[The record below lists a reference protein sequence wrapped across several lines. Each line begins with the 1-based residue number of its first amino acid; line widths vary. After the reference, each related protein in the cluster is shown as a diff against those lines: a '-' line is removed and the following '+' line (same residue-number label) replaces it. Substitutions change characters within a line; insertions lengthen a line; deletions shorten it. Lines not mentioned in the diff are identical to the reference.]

1 MKNNHSYI
9 QRMAA
14 WAMALSACVALVLT
28 GCTNE
33 QITDAVEAPQTRTV
47 TFTAVA
53 PEGAGSRALWESE
66 PAASGK
72 LGFAWEPETDNMIDL
87 FWAGATSNRLQKD
100 AALSDHSGA
109 LVTVTGEAPNSFTQV
124 IALFPAGTIQATL
137 TELYRTLPTTLTQ
150 KGSTTDHLR
159 DYMYMNGIIDANEV
173 TDGTGVMQLTHGCAV
188 LRFNVKNGGASNV
201 RVTKVEMFAASGKTG
216 VHTRAAITSES
227 ANNGGALSYSHPE
240 NIAIHVQDATDD
252 TKGHLLAA
260 KSGETI
266 ESLSVYAHC
275 FPTAIEDGQF
285 LFLVT
290 VTDADGENEK
300 TYITKEAFSV
310 SGITTT
316 SDTDNTQKMFK
327 AGYYYTFNLDIANT
341 DRFEIL
347 PDFITQTD
355 VDDNVTGYIVNTYAG
370 LQTWRA
376 AVMNEDGT
384 MKDADLNLT
393 LGMDITM
400 PAVAEGGNNWAPVG
414 GAFLNSAYQYY
425 KGKIDGAGHTIS
437 GLVINSDNL
446 GGNGFIGMMEEGS
459 IKDLKLA
466 NVSVTRSLGTTA
478 ALVGFA
484 SGTEISGCEVTS
496 GTVTGSSPGG
506 LIGNQ
511 NQGSI
516 TNCTNR
522 ATVTSTYQYAGG
534 IVGGINFTT
543 IVGCKNYGTVMLD
556 SEVEISYVGGIVGK
570 ASESGISTCEN
581 YGIVAINNKKGYA
594 GGIAGDASDISIN
607 SCTNYNSYIDGK
619 YPGYVAGIADINT
632 RNKSSNNQN
641 ESGNNELPEYGY
653 IPNNT
658 SI

>member
-14 WAMALSACVALVLT
+14 WAMALPACVALVLT

-66 PAASGK
+66 PASTGK
-72 LGFAWEPETDNMIDL
+72 LGFAWEPERDNMIDL
-87 FWAGATSNRLQKD
+87 FWAGATSNPLQMG
-100 AALSDHSGA
+100 AALSDHLGA
-109 LVTVTGEAPNSFTQV
+109 EVTITGTVPAGNLTQV
-124 IALFPAGTIQATL
+124 IALFPAGTIQATT
-137 TELYRTLPTTLTQ
+137 TELYRTLPTALTQ
-150 KGSTTDHLR
+150 KGSTTNHLR
-159 DYMYMNGIIDANEV
+159 DYMYMNGIIDASEV

-188 LRFNVKNGGASNV
+188 LRFNVKNGGESDV
-201 RVTKVEMFAASGKTG
+201 RVTKVEMFAASGKEG
-216 VHTRAAITSES
+216 VKTRAAITSES
-227 ANNGGALSYSHPE
+227 ANNGGALSYSNPE

-300 TYITKEAFSV
+300 TYITKEPFSV
-310 SGITTT
+310 SGITT
-316 SDTDNTQKMFK
+316 TDNTQKMFK

-341 DRFEIL
+341 TRFEEL
-347 PDFITQTD
+347 KNYTTQTD
-355 VDDNVTGYIVNTYAG
+355 GGDNVKGYIVNTYAG
-370 LQTWRA
+370 LQAWRA

-384 MKDADLNLT
+384 MKDDDINLT

-400 PAVAEGGNNWAPVG
+400 PAVAEGGTNWIPVG
-414 GAFLNSAYQYY
+414 GAFDNSAYQKYN
-425 KGKIDGAGHTIS
+425 GKIDGAGHTIS

-446 GGNGFIGMMEEGS
+446 GGNGFIGWIENSS
-459 IKDLKLA
+459 ITNLKLA
-466 NVSVTRSLGTTA
+466 NVSVTGSRGTTA

-484 SGTEISGCEVTS
+484 SSTEISGCEVTS

-511 NQGSI
+511 VQGSI

-522 ATVTSTYQYAGG
+522 ATVISSSQRAGG
-534 IVGGINFTT
+534 IVGGIYLTT
-543 IVGCKNYGTVMLD
+543 ISGCKNYGTVMLD
-556 SEVEISYVGGIVGK
+556 SEAENPYVGGIVGA
-570 ASESGISTCEN
+570 ASDSGISTCEN
-581 YGIVAINNKKGYA
+581 YGIVAIKNNKGYA
-594 GGIAGDASDISIN
+594 GGIAGDASDISIVG
-607 SCTNYNSYIDGK
+607 CTNYAYIDGK
-619 YPGYVAGIADINT
+619 YPGYVAGIADNET
-632 RNKSSNNQN
+632 RNNSSNNQN
-641 ESGNNELPEYGY
+641 EYGNNELPEYGY
-653 IPNNT
+653 IDNNT
-658 SI
+658 SL